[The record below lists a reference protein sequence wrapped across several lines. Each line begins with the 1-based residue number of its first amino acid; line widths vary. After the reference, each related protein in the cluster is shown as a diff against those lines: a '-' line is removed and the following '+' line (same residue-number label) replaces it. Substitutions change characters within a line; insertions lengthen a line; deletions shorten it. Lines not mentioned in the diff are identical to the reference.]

1 MKKKIILGSLLVAMI
16 FLISGCGNT
25 SREDFVYVEMEVRD
39 FGTIELE
46 LDPNVAPI
54 TVENFVS
61 LVNKGFY
68 NGLTFHRIIQGF
80 MIQGG
85 DPLGNGTG
93 GSGKTIRGEFENN
106 GVHNS
111 LSHKRGVISMARSND
126 ANSASSQFFIVH
138 QDSPH
143 LDGSYAAFGK
153 VIKGMGVV
161 DKIVEKT
168 PVIDDDGTVLSKNQP
183 KITSVKVIQKEN

>member
-126 ANSASSQFFIVH
+126 VNSASSQFFIVH

-153 VIKGMGVV
+153 VIKGMEVG

-168 PVIDDDGTVLSKNQP
+168 PVTDDDGTVLSKDQP
-183 KITSVKVIQKEN
+183 KIISVKVIQKEN

>member
-93 GSGKTIRGEFENN
+93 GSGKTIRGEFESN

>member
-126 ANSASSQFFIVH
+126 VNSASSQFFIVH

-153 VIKGMGVV
+153 VIKGMEVV

-168 PVIDDDGTVLSKNQP
+168 PVTDDDGTVLSKDQP

>member
-126 ANSASSQFFIVH
+126 VNSASSQFFIVH

-153 VIKGMGVV
+153 VIKGMEVV

-168 PVIDDDGTVLSKNQP
+168 PVTDDDGTVLSKDQP
-183 KITSVKVIQKEN
+183 KIISVKVIQKEN